1 MFRAADIAAESGPN
15 SHVAV
20 VYAGRKRPGTPPLL
34 EGRQYPHRQLEL
46 PVSDP
51 LKLKAVVAPTTQQM
65 NASMLRIFSTRDALE
80 RAWES
85 LQARVHWQQ
94 SAAQFVT
101 EVNLAPEQN
110 GAALRALH
118 SMADWVILLSELPI
132 QRAVEL
138 FDHDVVRLID
148 RQRFFDRGRE
158 RHLVVSTSH
167 SKVVEELL
175 AQEIERAC
183 GKRPKTLEG
192 LLSFV
197 RRFAPGLAMRCVGRP
212 DTMGPGGILGL
223 LLTARIGELG
233 TPGSVAVPL
242 DEHPW
247 LYGRGGLRADVL
259 LVKPHRDGLQLQVL
273 EAKYSKD
280 GAEEV
285 GKKAA
290 RQVDKSAAALR
301 SWVELVELDA
311 YFRRRLYDTI
321 IAHSAGDPERE
332 AFARLLVEGAPLDV
346 AAPSEV
352 HIWVWSGN
360 MPAQV
365 LVQEGLRR
373 VVHSTTETRTELWNL
388 ATASES

>member
-1 MFRAADIAAESGPN
+1 
-15 SHVAV
+15 
-20 VYAGRKRPGTPPLL
+20 
-34 EGRQYPHRQLEL
+34 
-46 PVSDP
+46 
-51 LKLKAVVAPTTQQM
+51 
-65 NASMLRIFSTRDALE
+65 
-80 RAWES
+80 
-85 LQARVHWQQ
+85 
-94 SAAQFVT
+94 
-101 EVNLAPEQN
+101 
-110 GAALRALH
+110 
-118 SMADWVILLSELPI
+118 
-132 QRAVEL
+132 
-138 FDHDVVRLID
+138 
-148 RQRFFDRGRE
+148 
-158 RHLVVSTSH
+158 
-167 SKVVEELL
+167 
-175 AQEIERAC
+175 
-183 GKRPKTLEG
+183 
-192 LLSFV
+192 
-197 RRFAPGLAMRCVGRP
+197 MRCVGRQ
-212 DTMGPGGILGL
+212 DTIAPGGILGL

-280 GAEEV
+280 AAEEV
-285 GKKAA
+285 GKKVA

-301 SWVELVELDA
+301 SWVELVELEA

-346 AAPSEV
+346 AEPSEV

-365 LVQEGLRR
+365 LVQEGVRR